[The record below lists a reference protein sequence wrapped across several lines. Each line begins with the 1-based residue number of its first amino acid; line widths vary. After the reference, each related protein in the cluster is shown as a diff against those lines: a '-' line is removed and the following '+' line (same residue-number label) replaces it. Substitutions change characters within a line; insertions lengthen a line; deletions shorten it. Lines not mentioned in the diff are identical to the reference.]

1 MTYYW
6 RDSTHQDSTLFD
18 KSAMNTLIRT
28 IHSNEHQFQAAWLNA
43 LLGRIFLGVY
53 KTPQIK
59 DMVFQKM
66 VEKLSRVRLPNFL
79 NDMRMKS
86 VHLGDGVPLI
96 TRPKLLALKPN
107 GDMVMDLSLLYQGG
121 FRAEVEAEAVVT
133 VTKKIQPIK
142 VSLVLVMTLVRLEG
156 RVQVWVKPPPCNRIW
171 YGFYHKPQVEMKI
184 EPVVSDKHIKSNLI
198 IKAIENKMLEAIAET
213 MVLPNMDDVPFSDSE
228 GIGGIFGEEIPPGGI
243 DPTPNPS
250 QQQQQQQQHQHT
262 HPMTQQQQ
270 RNALGTPQSPATRSA
285 IDVTE
290 PYNHRDST
298 SSPRTALD
306 LPGDVRIRPRA
317 DSVASSSIYNYAPGS
332 RSHASLGD
340 ELMQQ
345 NYTYANNLSNTNG
358 QTGPHPVFS
367 SLDDDPMR
375 LAGEPH
381 QQPIVESPEE
391 MFTRTLH
398 VPGGCGIEVSDY
410 GFGASLNSTTTT
422 LTPDTTTP
430 GNSSNSTAMNS
441 TSTTSTT
448 TTTHSWLFNRK
459 LNNSNNSDSNNG
471 GSNGNGTNNNN
482 NTTTTTTSNGSL
494 SPPSTIH
501 QRRGSLDPSI
511 TLSYSTGTSM
521 GLNSTNSSQFPGIET
536 VRTMEDHYSHY
547 GITEYQPAGL
557 DGNKVVNKEKKKLKD
572 KLKNWEKERQERQQL
587 QQLQQQQQQL
597 QQLQQQ
603 QQQQQIEGDRASV
616 HSRDSGDTGSSYTA
630 NVNAQWDSSNQAP
643 SIYGFNNGS
652 STNSGSMIDN
662 PNHREKFSLG
672 KMLKG
677 FRKKHTKNA
686 LSGGSSYLHP
696 NYSSNG
702 IGRFL
707 HGEDD
712 LFQQHPLDGGGVG
725 PDGFLLN
732 GEDVDDYSSP
742 GGQGGGGP
750 GRDPRMTGSLYHGGL
765 DLEDARAP
773 TTSSPNALL
782 SAYQPQFR
790 QKFES
795 SPNLSTLAFETA
807 TTPSTTPATPESVR
821 TPASSITTTL
831 FSELGQQGLRVFG
844 GRSRASSIQG
854 PLNSQQ
860 PQPQQPLQQQDRRPS
875 INGSIGGSPVAI
887 GDGGGAGPSSSRPVS
902 MHQFIPEHQSILQQP
917 DPPTQIHIE
926 PHFMNNGVVI

>member
-1 MTYYW
+1 
-6 RDSTHQDSTLFD
+6 
-18 KSAMNTLIRT
+18 MNTLIRT
-28 IHSNEHQFQAAWLNA
+28 IHSNEHQFQSAWLNA

-66 VEKLSRVRLPNFL
+66 VDKLSRVRLPNFL

-171 YGFYHKPQVEMKI
+171 YGFYNKPQVEMKI

-213 MVLPNMDDVPFSDSE
+213 MVLPNMDDIPFSDSE
-228 GIGGIFGEEIPPGGI
+228 GVGGIFGEEIQLGSTT
-243 DPTPNPS
+243 DPTPNPN
-250 QQQQQQQQHQHT
+250 QQQQQQHT
-262 HPMTQQQQ
+262 HPISQHPSKTF
-270 RNALGTPQSPATRSA
+270 LGTPQTQSPTMRSA
-285 IDVTE
+285 TIDVTE
-290 PYNHRDST
+290 PYHHHSNSA
-298 SSPRTALD
+298 SSPRSAMD
-306 LPGDVRIRPRA
+306 LPGEVRVRPRA
-317 DSVASSSIYNYAPGS
+317 DSIAAPTIYKYAPGS

-340 ELMQQ
+340 EVLQR
-345 NYTYANNLSNTNG
+345 NYTYTNNHPGSSNNNNNG
-358 QTGPHPVFS
+358 SDQAGNTHPVFNA
-367 SLDDDPMR
+367 LDDDPMR
-375 LAGEPH
+375 LPGENSIH
-381 QQPIVESPEE
+381 QRPIVESPEE
-391 MFTRTLH
+391 IFTRTLH

-422 LTPDTTTP
+422 ATSAGTSDATL
-430 GNSSNSTAMNS
+430 GNSNSS
-441 TSTTSTT
+441 TTINATSTT

-459 LNNSNNSDSNNG
+459 QNNGSNNNSSNNDNGSSSTGNSNNVTNG
-471 GSNGNGTNNNN
+471 TSNGNNITSASTN
-482 NTTTTTTSNGSL
+482 NGSL

-511 TLSYSTGTSM
+511 TLSYSTGTAL
-521 GLNSTNSSQFPGIET
+521 GLNPSNAQQQFPNIET
-536 VRTMEDHYSHY
+536 VRTMEEHYSHY
-547 GITEYQPAGL
+547 GITEYQPAGME
-557 DGNKVVNKEKKKLKD
+557 GTKIVGKEKKKLKD
-572 KLKNWEKERQERQQL
+572 KLKNWEKERQERQQHH
-587 QQLQQQQQQL
+587 QQQQNQNQMD
-597 QQLQQQ
+597 
-603 QQQQQIEGDRASV
+603 GDRVSV

-630 NVNAQWDSSNQAP
+630 NVNGQWDGSNQPP
-643 SIYGFNNGS
+643 SIYGYSNNNGNGS
-652 STNSGSMIDN
+652 SILTNSMSVDGNS
-662 PNHREKFSLG
+662 PHPKEKFSLG

-677 FRKKHTKNA
+677 FRKKHTKGA

-712 LFQQHPLDGGGVG
+712 LLQQQHPLDGEGDGGSN
-725 PDGFLLN
+725 GFMLN
-732 GEDVDDYSSP
+732 GEDMDDY
-742 GGQGGGGP
+742 GDGGP
-750 GRDPRMTGSLYHGGL
+750 GGSNKGMGPTGSLYHGGL

-795 SPNLSTLAFETA
+795 SPNLSSLA
-807 TTPSTTPATPESVR
+807 SYSNPEPQPQPRSDEVPR
-821 TPASSITTTL
+821 SSMSSDRDKALAGYGGGASTPASSSTTATL
-831 FSELGQQGLRVFG
+831 VSESLGLMLGAGGLMG
-844 GRSRASSIQG
+844 GRSRSSSIQG
-854 PLNSQQ
+854 PMITNPNRLSINSVHTVNSLNSVNGGNSS
-860 PQPQQPLQQQDRRPS
+860 PIPSPLHNS
-875 INGSIGGSPVAI
+875 FSP
-887 GDGGGAGPSSSRPVS
+887 
-902 MHQFIPEHQSILQQP
+902 
-917 DPPTQIHIE
+917 
-926 PHFMNNGVVI
+926 